1 MKKNLFR
8 IIAANAMD
16 YMKYTRSTDDPT
28 FTVLGSL
35 QANKYSKA
43 YAFHSIYA
51 TLRFDPT
58 GNGTP
63 TYTLLDMQLIVTG
76 SGCTLMMFGSIVV
89 SGVRMLGDCGYSSRN
104 MSISALSLSIGLGF
118 TQTPQIFRIF
128 PDLFK
133 SVFADNCVAVVF
145 IVAVVLNLVYPKE
158 HDEDIKIVE

>member
-8 IIAANAMD
+8 IIAAILLIVSIFSFCITANAMD
-16 YMKYTRSTDDPT
+16 YMKYTRSTDDQT

-76 SGCTLMMFGSIVV
+76 SGGTLLTPIVASQERVIIGQFIRTEDVRLPQESGITFLLGNYYATVPGSIV
-89 SGVRMLGDCGYSSRN
+89 SFN
-104 MSISALSLSIGLGF
+104 PPSIEI
-118 TQTPQIFRIF
+118 
-128 PDLFK
+128 
-133 SVFADNCVAVVF
+133 SVFD
-145 IVAVVLNLVYPKE
+145 
-158 HDEDIKIVE
+158 